1 MPFESLLCI
10 CAYVCV
16 YVIENVLVYKNEN
29 RNLPKTSREKE
40 TTTV

>member
-1 MPFESLLCI
+1 MPLSRSFV
-10 CAYVCV
+10 YVRMCV